1 VSDVEKLHLEIITPD
16 RVMVSEDVDMLEAR
30 GALGDFGVL
39 PGHTT
44 FLTTIVPCEVRF
56 MTEGKTRQLSAGGG
70 FAEVN
75 DNGVTMLLDA
85 AEFPEEVDLER
96 AKRALQ
102 RAETALKELSS
113 EDKEYRVFE
122 AALLRA
128 IARIST
134 AEKNIG

>member
-1 VSDVEKLHLEIITPD
+1 MEKLHLEIITPD

-102 RAETALKELSS
+102 RAETALKEFSS

>member
-1 VSDVEKLHLEIITPD
+1 MEKLHLEIITPD
-16 RVMVSEDVDMLEAR
+16 RVMVNEDVDMVEAR

-44 FLTTIVPCEVRF
+44 FLTTIVPCEARF
-56 MTEGKTRQLSAGGG
+56 MAEGKTRHFSAGGG
-70 FAEVN
+70 FAEVKN
-75 DNGVTMLLDA
+75 NEVTMLLDA

-102 RAETALKELSS
+102 RAETTLKELSS
-113 EDKEYRVFE
+113 DDKEYRVFE

-128 IARIST
+128 ITRIST